1 MSNITFRTQASRPKG
16 ADVIH
21 MAYYMTS
28 VRHDCDTDT
37 ITCKEILFERLS
49 TVCRDNNLS
58 VASTMNS
65 REVLLAY
72 NEENVLKYKPTHK
85 DHCGIC

>member
-1 MSNITFRTQASRPKG
+1 
-16 ADVIH
+16 
-21 MAYYMTS
+21 MACYMTLTG
-28 VRHDCDTDT
+28 HDCDTDT
-37 ITCKEILFERLS
+37 IICKGIVFERLS

-72 NEENVLKYKPTHK
+72 NEENVPKYKPTHE
-85 DHCGIC
+85 D